1 VTENGYGKRTQVGE
15 YRLQHRGGSGII
27 NIKTSERN
35 GNVVSMMT
43 VDDNDELVLVA
54 TDGIVIRTSVKDI
67 RTIGRNTQGVT
78 VMKPQ
83 EGAKVSAV
91 AKAVPEES
99 DDDDSGADGD
109 SDADDSSPDDVI
121 EEGGEE

>member
-1 VTENGYGKRTQVGE
+1 VGE

-83 EGAKVSAV
+83 EGARVSAV
-91 AKAVPEES
+91 AKAVPDES
-99 DDDDSGADGD
+99 DDDATAGVDGD
-109 SDADDSSPDDVI
+109 SDVDDSSPDDVI